1 MLIFCEAICCHLDVT
16 LIKPFFFVKSN
27 KFIVFVADDSLFPSK
42 LPFSQSL
49 ADADVTS
56 SATTRT
62 NQLKSTG
69 NKTLD
74 VKPRSVIEMY
84 LTFTVFLTIFPEAA
98 HSVHSAFASD
108 AQQLFAEVPEKR
120 SIADDALRNRNSIV
134 VSGIDVDTTSD
145 EQLVATLIDLVRMR
159 HSDVIYTIFC

>member
-1 MLIFCEAICCHLDVT
+1 MLSLRCNANHTKFL
-16 LIKPFFFVKSN
+16 FVKSN
-27 KFIVFVADDSLFPSK
+27 KFVVFVADDSLFPSK

-84 LTFTVFLTIFPEAA
+84 LTFTVFLTTCILIAAA

-159 HSDVIYTIFC
+159 HSDVIRSIVC